1 MKEDELYSSELY
13 VINGTKRKQG
23 FNSMFLI
30 ILPRRKC
37 WSLPYSYN
45 QICICSA
52 PLFAL
57 LMPKFCYLTSV

>member
-37 WSLPYSYN
+37 
-45 QICICSA
+45 
-52 PLFAL
+52 
-57 LMPKFCYLTSV
+57 